1 MKKQRAEKP
10 AKRSRRH
17 SDEYQYSDRDTK
29 RSRRHSDGYSDR
41 DAPIVPPKT
50 HTVNGAKFH
59 LEFITPAQKVAWE
72 MFQQHEV
79 LFLTGPA
86 GTGKSHLATAFAINE
101 VLQNRKKKIVLTR
114 PIVEAGESLGFLP
127 GDLNEKVDPYM
138 MPLYDCMKKLGG
150 ENNVQRDI
158 INAAVEVAPLAY
170 MRGRT
175 FDDAICIF
183 DEAQNATK
191 AQLKLFLTRFGKNS
205 KIIITGDPQ
214 QTDLILNKGDDVPLS
229 DVMRRLETLKG
240 IGIMVFKRDSIVR
253 HHLITDILDR
263 LED

>member
-1 MKKQRAEKP
+1 MKKQRADKP
-10 AKRSRRH
+10 TNKRQSN
-17 SDEYQYSDRDTK
+17 T
-29 RSRRHSDGYSDR
+29 
-41 DAPIVPPKT
+41 VPPKT

-59 LEFITPAQKVAWE
+59 LEFITPAQKVAWS
-72 MFQQHEV
+72 MFQEHEV

-150 ENNVQRDI
+150 ENNAQRDI
-158 INAAVEVAPLAY
+158 INSSVEVAPLAY

-214 QTDLILNKGDDVPLS
+214 QTDLKLDKGDDVPLT
-229 DVMRRLETLKG
+229 DVMRRLETLTG
-240 IGIMVFKRDSIVR
+240 VGIMVFKRDSIVR